1 MDSFSSL
8 MEFAV
13 AIAGF
18 SGITMA
24 VQARNSLVSELQSFR
39 NTMLIAFSLLAAFAS
54 AIPQACAHLGA
65 TGSQIWSWSS
75 ACFLIVCVAMMIL
88 PFFAR
93 NSMSPESR
101 SQLSRT
107 IWFVSVGGMFLVA
120 ISQIVNAAGVAGT
133 PGPAPLYLGV
143 VWMIALAALMYARM
157 LVGLRHSPA
166 A

>member
-24 VQARNSLVSELQSFR
+24 IQARNAALSELQSFR
-39 NTMLIAFSLLAAFAS
+39 NAMLLAFSLFAAFAS

-65 TGSQIWSWSS
+65 TGSQVWSWSS
-75 ACFLIVCVAMMIL
+75 ACFSVVCGAMMVL
-88 PFFAR
+88 PFVAR
-93 NSMSPESR
+93 NAMSPENR
-101 SQLSRT
+101 SQLSKT
-107 IWFVSVGGMFLVA
+107 IWFVSIGGMFLLL
-120 ISQIVNAAGVAGT
+120 ISQILNAGAVVGT
-133 PGPAPLYLGV
+133 PGPAPLYFGV

>member
-24 VQARNSLVSELQSFR
+24 VQARSSVVSELRSFR
-39 NTMLIAFSLLAAFAS
+39 NTMLIANSLAAAFAS

-65 TGSQIWSWSS
+65 TGSQVWSTSS
-75 ACFLIVCVAMMIL
+75 ACFSIVCVAMIVL
-88 PFFAR
+88 PFSAR

-107 IWFVSVGGMFLVA
+107 ICFVSVGGKFLLA
-120 ISQIVNAAGVAGT
+120 IAQFVNATGVVGT

-157 LVGLRHSPA
+157 LIALRHPPDA
-166 A
+166 